1 MLFNLMAMEL
11 KQVIVVRRD
20 LKMGTGKTA
29 VQVAHASVLGAES
42 VKSRNRRW
50 FEAWFEEGQAKIAVK
65 VKSLEELM
73 KVKRHAENLDLPIV
87 QVDDSGLT
95 QLPPGTTT
103 CIAIG
108 PAPSDLI
115 DKVTKDLK
123 LL

>member
-29 VQVAHASVLGAES
+29 VQVAHASVLGAEN
-42 VKSRNRRW
+42 VKSKNRRW
-50 FEAWFEEGQAKIAVK
+50 FERWFEEGQAKIAVK

>member
-1 MLFNLMAMEL
+1 MAL
-11 KQVIVVRRD
+11 AFKQVIVIRKD
-20 LKMGTGKTA
+20 LKMGVGKIA
-29 VQVAHASVLGAES
+29 AQAAHAAVIGAEA
-42 VKSRNRRW
+42 VKSGHPRW
-50 FEAWFEEGQAKIAVK
+50 YSSWFSGGQAKIAVK

-73 KVKRHAENLDLPIV
+73 KVKEHAENLDLPV
-87 QVDDSGLT
+87 AQVNDSGLT

-108 PAPSDLI
+108 PGPEELI

>member
-1 MLFNLMAMEL
+1 MVLEF

-20 LKMGTGKTA
+20 LKMGVGKTA
-29 VQVAHASVLGAES
+29 VQVAHASVLGVEK
-42 VKSRNRRW
+42 VKTEKRRW
-50 FEAWFEEGQAKIAVK
+50 FDDWYNSGQAKIAVK
-65 VKSLEELM
+65 VKNLDELM
-73 KVKRHAENLDLPIV
+73 KVKKHAEDLDLPLA
-87 QVDDSGLT
+87 QVDDRGLT

-108 PAPSDLI
+108 PAPTELI

>member
-1 MLFNLMAMEL
+1 MALEF
-11 KQVIVVRRD
+11 KQVIVIRRD

-29 VQVAHASVLGAES
+29 VQAAHASVLGVER
-42 VKSRNRRW
+42 VKSERRRW
-50 FEAWFEEGQAKIAVK
+50 FDEWYDGGQAKIAVK
-65 VKSLEELM
+65 VKSLDELL
-73 KVKRHAENLDLPIV
+73 KVKKRAEDLDLPV
-87 QVDDSGLT
+87 AQVDDRGLT

-108 PAPSDLI
+108 PAPTELV

>member
-1 MLFNLMAMEL
+1 M
-11 KQVIVVRRD
+11 IVVRRD
-20 LKMGTGKTA
+20 LRMGTGKTA
-29 VQVAHASVLGAES
+29 VQVAHASVMAAEKA
-42 VKSRNRRW
+42 KSSNRRW
-50 FEAWFEEGQAKIAVK
+50 FDAWFEEGQAKIAVK
-65 VKSLEELM
+65 VKSVEELM
-73 KVKRHAENLDLPIV
+73 RVRKHAEDLDLPV
-87 QVDDSGLT
+87 AQVDDRGLT

>member
-1 MLFNLMAMEL
+1 MALEL

-29 VQVAHASVLGAES
+29 VQVAHASVLGAEN
-42 VKSRNRRW
+42 VKSKHRRW
-50 FEAWFEEGQAKIAVK
+50 FDAWFEEGQAKIAVK

-73 KVKRHAENLDLPIV
+73 KVKKHAENLDLPV
-87 QVDDSGLT
+87 AQVDDRGLT

-108 PAPSDLI
+108 PAPSELI